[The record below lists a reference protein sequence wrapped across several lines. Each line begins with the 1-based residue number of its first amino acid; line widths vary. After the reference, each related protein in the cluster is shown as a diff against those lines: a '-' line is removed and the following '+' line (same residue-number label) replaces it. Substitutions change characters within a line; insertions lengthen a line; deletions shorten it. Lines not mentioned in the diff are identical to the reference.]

1 VKKKWRLTLPFF
13 FTIIAGASTLV
24 QTITLRS
31 AKLLQINNASIYIA
45 SQSHIWRLLP
55 VPILTQVDQMVKER
69 EYEGALAL
77 VESLTDFD
85 EALKVTIHEYLYA
98 YVNSSSCWLQ
108 AEKVAWIRK
117 LLATHLFVM
126 GQYERAME
134 HFAKLSNDPLE
145 VIGLYQNFLP
155 KPLRDKYDYPMEIP
169 VLGTFS
175 YLNRHLSLSSANL
188 IFRISF
194 SPPPSPN

>member
-1 VKKKWRLTLPFF
+1 
-13 FTIIAGASTLV
+13 
-24 QTITLRS
+24 
-31 AKLLQINNASIYIA
+31 
-45 SQSHIWRLLP
+45 
-55 VPILTQVDQMVKER
+55 M
-69 EYEGALAL
+69 
-77 VESLTDFD
+77 
-85 EALKVTIHEYLYA
+85 
-98 YVNSSSCWLQ
+98 
-108 AEKVAWIRK
+108 AWIRK

-194 SPPPSPN
+194 SPPPPSPNHFSWNGAGEGIGRTHQLSGSYTPGCHAASSEDRRR